1 MYYGSPS
8 NFANVFRAFYF
19 ILDIHEESVHQG
31 ASHFLRLQG
40 IKSILKA
47 TVFGVFEDVKF
58 KILEGSDQ
66 N

>member
-31 ASHFLRLQG
+31 AAHFLRLKG
-40 IKSILKA
+40 IK
-47 TVFGVFEDVKF
+47 VY
-58 KILEGSDQ
+58 
-66 N
+66 